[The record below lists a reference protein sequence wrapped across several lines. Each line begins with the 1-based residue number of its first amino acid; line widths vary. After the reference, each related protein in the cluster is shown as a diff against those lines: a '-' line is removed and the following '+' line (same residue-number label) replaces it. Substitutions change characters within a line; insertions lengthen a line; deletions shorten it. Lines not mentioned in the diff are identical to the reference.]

1 MECWQIDFSELQWC
15 IGFKCL
21 LILVDN
27 FSGWP
32 EAFPCQ
38 TNRAREVVNFFFT
51 VRNNSTV

>member
-1 MECWQIDFSELQWC
+1 VECWQIDFSELQWC
-15 IGFKCL
+15 NGFECL

-38 TNRAREVVNFFFT
+38 TKRAREVVNFFLL
-51 VRNNSTV
+51 